1 MRPPLRN
8 ERGIALPTVL
18 LLTLMVVGM
27 AMTALMMTTNGKLIR
42 QANERIRQSDLATLS
57 GLEEARSRIN
67 GTTSLYPDTGYVT
80 LENGVAVTDG
90 AGATIVGAR
99 RWTYAG
105 PAGVSTGQYGVFGAI
120 ISKTTIG
127 NVTTVRRRDI
137 NQETFAKFAYFTNDE
152 GGINFANSDL
162 IQGPVHSND
171 QITIASTGAT
181 FTGKVTS
188 SASSISGVGNGTF
201 QSGYTVNA
209 PVITMPTITQL
220 TSMSGYAT
228 AGGTNFDIGVAHAAS
243 GHIADVGGRTA
254 GDAGE
259 ARTRIEFVAIDLNA
273 DGDSTDADEGF
284 FRVYM
289 GTGAGIEDFVS
300 GSTPPDAGGNAGMRY
315 SPNCGDYSP
324 SHGSTFI
331 SANDHIGAL
340 HNWTAS
346 LADNTA
352 KCYLGGDP
360 ALTNGWTASN
370 ARGKWIRFTTSPDSR
385 LVTLGRADRDY
396 LFPLSRSL
404 NVNFKGVIYVNG
416 KVGVSGVVRGRV
428 SVVSPNSIIIL
439 DDLRQ
444 ANDPGTGICDDIIG
458 LITTGDIV
466 VSDNVLTGPQ
476 SKNNG
481 NSLRSFDETTSEFV
495 QAVMLALGIFTVE
508 NYGSGPTSSTNGRE
522 NCESIQ
528 WGRGCLYMTG
538 GIVQETRG
546 AVGTG
551 SGTGLKKRYSYN
563 ACAGTNPPPYFPTT
577 GRFEP
582 NRIYEMDPTGFSAPA
597 WYAANQP

>member
-1 MRPPLRN
+1 MPSTPLHRD
-8 ERGIALPTVL
+8 ERGIALITVL
-18 LLTLMVVGM
+18 LLTLVVL
-27 AMTALMMTTNGKLIR
+27 AIAVAATTMTANTRLIRRANDRIR
-42 QANERIRQSDLATLS
+42 QADLAALS
-57 GLEEARSRIN
+57 GLEEARSRLN
-67 GTTSLYPDTGYVT
+67 GTATLYPDSGYVT
-80 LENGVAVTDG
+80 IDSGVAITDASG
-90 AGATIVGAR
+90 TVIPGAT

-120 ISKTTIG
+120 FSRVTING
-127 NVTTVRRRDI
+127 ITALRRRDI

-171 QITIASTGAT
+171 QITIASSGAT
-181 FTGKVTS
+181 FTGKVTTA
-188 SASSISGVGNGTF
+188 ASSIAGVANGTF
-201 QSGYTVNA
+201 QVGYTVSA

-220 TSMSGYAT
+220 TSMAGYAT
-228 AGGTNFDIGVAHAAS
+228 QGGTYFDIGTAHAAS
-243 GHIADVGGRTA
+243 SHVADIGGRTA

-259 ARTRIEFVAIDLNA
+259 ARTRIEFIAIDLNA

-289 GTGAGIEDFVS
+289 GTGSNSEDLVS
-300 GSTPPDAGGNAGMRY
+300 GTAPSSMEDSR
-315 SPNCGDYSP
+315 NCGDTQGGHTGTFLSADD
-324 SHGSTFI
+324 HGSGT
-331 SANDHIGAL
+331 
-340 HNWTAS
+340 HNWVAS
-346 LADNTA
+346 LSDNSA

-360 ALTNGWTASN
+360 ALTNAWVASN
-370 ARGKWIRFTTSPDSR
+370 ARGKWIHYSSSPDPR
-385 LVTLGRADRDY
+385 LATAGRADREY

-428 SVVSPNSIIIL
+428 SVVSPESIIIL
-439 DDLRQ
+439 DDIRQ
-444 ANDPGTGICDDIIG
+444 ANEPGTGICDDIIG
-458 LITTGDIV
+458 LITTGNIV
-466 VSDNVLTGPQ
+466 LSDNVLTTPQ
-476 SKNNG
+476 RKNTG
-481 NSLRSFDETTSEFV
+481 TTLKTYDETASEFV

-508 NYGSGPTSSTNGRE
+508 NYNSGPGNSTSGRE

-551 SGTGLKKRYSYN
+551 GGTGHKKRYSYN
-563 ACAGTNPPPYFPTT
+563 ACAATNPPPYFPTT

-582 NRIYEMDPTGFSAPA
+582 NRTYELDPTGWDVDEWFAE
-597 WYAANQP
+597 NQD